1 MSAIQS
7 ETIENYSQSLL
18 YYALQKYNDD
28 PFDLDDEDRYDEFIE
43 YNFNREY
50 CSFYDTYDEYQ
61 ITKREILHLLQY
73 TYDYQMENF
82 GEFYIK
88 DFTEQKIV
96 DTFAYFRILEMKDEV
111 IEYIKENKEDEEE
124 EEEENETSAA
134 PAA

>member
-1 MSAIQS
+1 MSARQL

-28 PFDLDDEDRYDEFIE
+28 PFDLDDEDKYDDFIE
-43 YNFNREY
+43 NNFNREY
-50 CSFYDTYDEYQ
+50 CSFSDTYDEYQ

-88 DFTEQKIV
+88 NFTEQKIV
-96 DTFAYFRILEMKDEV
+96 DTFAYLRILEMKDEV

-124 EEEENETSAA
+124 EEENETSAA